1 MRRSPFLW
9 ILLCIIGVAMAL
21 LLLRDRAPLGSDL
34 DGGRIAQLV
43 VLGIILVV
51 ALFGAIG
58 RGALGQSLRYAV
70 IWGLVIAVLLVGWT
84 FRSELEWVVQRVQG
98 ELFPGTAVVATD
110 PATGKEQVVVSR
122 QRGGHFVLV
131 ATLNTAPIEMMVDTG
146 ASVVTLTPGDAR
158 LAGIETRNLVYRVSV
173 QTANGSA
180 LAAPVILDSITIGS
194 IERRRVAALVT
205 QEGMLETSLL
215 GLNFL
220 SSLSSYTFAG
230 GQLLLS
236 P

>member
-9 ILLCIIGVAMAL
+9 ILLCIIGIAMVL
-21 LLLRDRAPLGSDL
+21 LLFRDRMPPGTEL
-34 DGGRIAQLV
+34 DGGRIAQLI
-43 VLGIILVV
+43 VLGVILVV
-51 ALFGAIG
+51 ALFSVIG
-58 RGALGQSLRYAV
+58 RGALGQSLRYAL

-84 FRSELEWVVQRVQG
+84 FRSELDWVVQRVSG
-98 ELFPGTAVVATD
+98 ELFPGTAVVT
-110 PATGKEQVVVSR
+110 TGADGAEQVIVSR

-158 LAGIETRNLVYRVSV
+158 LAGIDTRALVYRVSV

-180 LAAPVILDSITIGS
+180 LAAPVILDTISVGS

-230 GQLLLS
+230 GRLMLS